1 MLSVKVIKK
10 LQSENYNVK
19 LDMYG
24 EGPEFKTIKTYVSQK
39 NLEGSVFLH
48 GNQPKEVV
56 KEAYQKSH
64 FLIFVSKSEGWPKVV
79 AEAMFWGC
87 LPISSKVSC
96 VEKMLGNGSRGTVIA
111 PHASSDEIV
120 QIIKGYIEKEDEY
133 QQQVLNARNW
143 SQQYTLEK
151 FEHEIKKLL
160 LNE

>member
-1 MLSVKVIKK
+1 
-10 LQSENYNVK
+10 
-19 LDMYG
+19 MYG
-24 EGPEFKTIKTYVSQK
+24 EGPEFKKIKDYLRKK
-39 NLEGSVFLH
+39 NLESHIFLH
-48 GNQPKEVV
+48 GNQSKEVV

-64 FLIFVSKSEGWPKVV
+64 LLIFVSKSEGWPKVV
-79 AEAMFWGC
+79 AEAMFWSC

-96 VEKMLGNGSRGTVIA
+96 VESMLGNGSRGTVIS